1 MRFMLKALRHHP
13 LMVGTAEVLVDAARY
28 VAIVLV
34 MLLLVGQFAK
44 VAL

>member
-1 MRFMLKALRHHP
+1 MLKALRHHP
-13 LMVGTAEVLVDAARY
+13 LMVGMADVMADAARY

-34 MLLLVGQFAK
+34 MLLLLGHLAK